1 MKKWLVALAGVLL
14 TFTLAGCGN
23 STVATT
29 SGGKVTES
37 AYYDSLKKTSSGTS
51 ILQQMILNKVLEK
64 EYGKDVS
71 DKEVTKQYDTYKAQY
86 GSSFSSVLSQN
97 SMTKSSFKAELRS
110 NLLLKAAVKDYSDLS
125 ASAVDKQ
132 WEAYQPTIT
141 VQRIQVAKESD
152 AKDII
157 KQLDEQKTAKK
168 LTDKFTALAKSK
180 STDTTSA
187 STGGTLSPF
196 NNTDTTLTAEF
207 KKAAF
212 DLKQGKYTTT
222 PVKTASGYDVI
233 LSVKNAGKGK
243 KADHTSDLKE
253 QIVTET
259 MADSTKLQKIV
270 GKVLKKGN
278 VSIKDKDLKDVLS
291 SYLSSSSSSSK

>member
-64 EYGKDVS
+64 QYGDSVS
-71 DKEVTKQYDTYKAQY
+71 TKAVTKQYNTYKAQY

-97 SMTKSSFKAELRS
+97 SMTKASFKEELRS
-110 NLLLKAAVKDYSDLS
+110 NLLLKAAVKHYSDLS
-125 ASAVDKQ
+125 TTAVNKQ
-132 WEAYQPTIT
+132 WKEYQPNVT
-141 VQRIQVAKESD
+141 VQRIQVADKATAEN
-152 AKDII
+152 II
-157 KQLDEQKTAKK
+157 KQLDKQKNAKDLTA
-168 LTDKFTALAKSK
+168 KFTALAKSK

-187 STGGTLSPF
+187 STGGTLAAF
-196 NNTDTTLTAEF
+196 NNTDTTLTSEF

-222 PVKTASGYDVI
+222 PVKTTSGYDVI

-243 KADHTSDLKE
+243 KADHVSDLKE
-253 QIVTET
+253 QIVTEN
-259 MADSTKLQKIV
+259 MANSTKLQKIV

-291 SYLSSSSSSSK
+291 SYLSSSSSK